1 MLVVTWGELRNCQ
14 AWIFNATLHSKP
26 MVNFRDLYLAKSQL
40 ANILILAHCLGDD
53 FANMSKA

>member
-26 MVNFRDLYLAKSQL
+26 MVNFRDFYLAKSQK
-40 ANILILAHCLGDD
+40 ANILAHCLGDD